1 MLIDVQ
7 YLQKRGK
14 AGWRYRRKVPANL
27 RQTTGRREILIP
39 LARTEPEALKA
50 YPRVHAEVEKRLTS
64 AEAPIGGCRQ
74 GPRRHHRTGSVPGRR
89 KAASEVGAGPQ
100 WNVEDLDPEDDDFF
114 DDDELLARAKR
125 VKAITAKYP
134 HDESGQPIGIS
145 AQDAALLHVL
155 GLGAAA
161 TPTKPALEDAK
172 RLYLKEKV
180 RDDHKKELELER
192 IFRLVSEALDLTR
205 TLDSLRREDAKET
218 RDYMLD
224 GKRTAS
230 TVDRY
235 LNVVAHPH
243 DIDATWGLCFRTATI
258 MAVT

>member
-125 VKAITAKYP
+125 VKA
-134 HDESGQPIGIS
+134 
-145 AQDAALLHVL
+145 DAALLHVL